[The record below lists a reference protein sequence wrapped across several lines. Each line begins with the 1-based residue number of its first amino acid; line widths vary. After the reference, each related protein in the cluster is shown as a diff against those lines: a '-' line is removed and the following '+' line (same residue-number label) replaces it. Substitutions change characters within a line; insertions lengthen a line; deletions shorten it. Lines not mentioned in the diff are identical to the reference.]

1 MLTKFDLV
9 NTDGLKGLSY
19 DGDVIP
25 FDKITDEL
33 AEVLIGK
40 THVLKR
46 KDDGYAAKT
55 LALAQEAASAPEA
68 EVQEAPAKAGRS
80 RS

>member
-19 DGDVIP
+19 DGDFVP

-33 AEVLIGK
+33 AEQLEGK

-46 KDDGYAAKT
+46 KSPAAAAK
-55 LALAQEAASAPEA
+55 AMKAVEA
-68 EVQEAPAKAGRS
+68 ESAK
-80 RS
+80 

>member
-19 DGDVIP
+19 DGDFVP

-33 AEVLIGK
+33 AEQLEGK

-46 KDDGYAAKT
+46 KVGAVPAPAEAVATAEPAA
-55 LALAQEAASAPEA
+55 E
-68 EVQEAPAKAGRS
+68 EAPASARRS
-80 RS
+80 RG

>member
-1 MLTKFDLV
+1 MQLKKFDLV

-19 DGDVIP
+19 EGDFIP

-33 AEVLIGK
+33 AEVLEGK

-46 KDDGYAAKT
+46 KAEDSAAPAVMVAT
-55 LALAQEAASAPEA
+55 AEPAAE
-68 EVQEAPAKAGRS
+68 EAPAKAGRS
-80 RS
+80 RG

>member
-9 NTDGLKGLSY
+9 NTDGLKGLNY
-19 DGDVIP
+19 KGDNIP

-33 AEVLIGK
+33 AEELEGK

-46 KDDGYAAKT
+46 KSTVAVAKALKAA
-55 LALAQEAASAPEA
+55 EA
-68 EVQEAPAKAGRS
+68 EPAK
-80 RS
+80 

>member
-19 DGDVIP
+19 DGDFIS

-33 AEVLIGK
+33 AEQLVGK

-46 KDDGYAAKT
+46 KDDGQATKGI
-55 LALAQEAASAPEA
+55 ALAQDVSSAPEA
-68 EVQEAPAKAGRS
+68 EAQEAPTAGRRS
-80 RS
+80 RG

>member
-19 DGDVIP
+19 KGDFVP
-25 FDKITDEL
+25 FDKIDDKL
-33 AEVLIGK
+33 AEELEGK

-46 KDDGYAAKT
+46 KTPKAAAAAAQ
-55 LALAQEAASAPEA
+55 LAEG
-68 EVQEAPAKAGRS
+68 K
-80 RS
+80 